1 MLRFDNQCRM
11 SFGRD
16 RIDPGS
22 VTLGSSRTA
31 SPRLVEFIKARAP
44 SPCMKQSAL
53 LAAPIQRIRCL
64 NSFAGSGVCAIF
76 RRFVLASARFDA
88 RSSRPERPIP
98 GEMAERS
105 KAHAWKAC
113 VGQPTVGSN
122 PTLSAIESFLSE
134 TLSARGAKL
143 ATLGVC
149 AAISRGA
156 VFGSQPETADGPGF
170 PAIGDRKSPRRSL
183 PVGSLGRE
191 NRPSGD
197 CCDGGLLQ
205 ARRGPQRL
213 PSVAKHTFLSLPA
226 RGNFDS

>member
-122 PTLSAIESFLSE
+122 PTLSAIQSAVAE
-134 TLSARGAKL
+134 TIAR
-143 ATLGVC
+143 LGSQSPRFAPIPPLVRD
-149 AAISRGA
+149 SR
-156 VFGSQPETADGPGF
+156 FGSPPETGRLLRQPAD
-170 PAIGDRKSPRRSL
+170 
-183 PVGSLGRE
+183 PVSKFSAAS
-191 NRPSGD
+191 SG
-197 CCDGGLLQ
+197 G
-205 ARRGPQRL
+205 
-213 PSVAKHTFLSLPA
+213 
-226 RGNFDS
+226 